1 MKAIYILASFVFGAV
16 AILTQAAEP
25 IASGQA
31 QVSNLPGSYQIV
43 AGERDGT
50 PIPTDRL
57 RDISVRIAN
66 NAITT
71 LDKDKKEVYVASYE
85 IDTTKQP
92 WQVRM
97 TAVLTPVADAKGT
110 TSTGLMEMD
119 GETVKLIYALPGGER
134 PSEFKTKDKQ
144 QMFVLRQTE
153 RLARESTN
161 PVK

>member
-1 MKAIYILASFVFGAV
+1 MKAFYILASCVFGAF

-25 IASGQA
+25 SASGPA

-43 AGERDGT
+43 AGEREGT

-85 IDTTKQP
+85 IDTTRKP

-97 TAVLTPVADAKGT
+97 TAVLTPVADGKGT
-110 TSTGLMEMD
+110 TSAGLMEMD
-119 GETVKLIYALPGGER
+119 GETVKLIYALPGGEK
-134 PSEFKTKDKQ
+134 PNEFKTKDKQ
-144 QMFVLRQTE
+144 QMFILRQTE